1 MNTPPTIK
9 DARDALIHLGP
20 DALRNAP
27 VVEWHPPAN
36 EKHEKNENSSPT
48 EEDFSCNSFF
58 SSQPKQRPRLAAAA
72 LYGPA
77 GEIIRR
83 LEPVTEA
90 DPAAMYAQFL
100 AGVGSLIGN
109 GAYFVADGA
118 RHHPNLFTVICG
130 RTAKARKGTSWARV
144 RSVLSELDDLWLTS
158 RVKSG
163 VVSGEGIIEAFRDD
177 EDKRLLFIEGEFGQV
192 LQCMKREGNTVS
204 VILRQAWDGSRIA
217 VLRRKD
223 PIDVEG
229 AHISMIGHIT
239 LPELH
244 RLLASVEISN
254 GLANRCLWIFADR
267 DKLLPEGGNVPDLSD
282 PLAKLYSAITAA
294 RDRGRM
300 ERDKAA
306 RDLWA
311 RMYADLSQEPPGK
324 LGEILSRGEA
334 QVMRLALLFA
344 LLDQSPIITCPHLE
358 AALALWRY
366 CEASA
371 AYIFA
376 DNLLS
381 PKAAKILE
389 ALKGGPMTMSQVH
402 ELFGRNA
409 TKAEIE
415 NALAELSTRIVIEAG
430 GVGGGK
436 LIRLK

>member
-1 MNTPPTIK
+1 
-9 DARDALIHLGP
+9 
-20 DALRNAP
+20 
-27 VVEWHPPAN
+27 
-36 EKHEKNENSSPT
+36 
-48 EEDFSCNSFF
+48 
-58 SSQPKQRPRLAAAA
+58 
-72 LYGPA
+72 
-77 GEIIRR
+77 
-83 LEPVTEA
+83 
-90 DPAAMYAQFL
+90 MYAQLL

-109 GAYFVADGA
+109 RAYFVADGA

-130 RTAKARKGTSWARV
+130 RTAKARKGTSWQRV
-144 RSVLSELDDLWLTS
+144 KNVLSELDDLWLTT

-177 EDKRLLFIEGEFGQV
+177 EDKRLLLIEGEFGQV

-204 VILRQAWDGSRIA
+204 VILRQAWDGSRVA

-267 DKLLPEGGNVPDLSD
+267 EKLLPEGGSTPDLSE
-282 PLAKLYSAITAA
+282 PIAQLHTAIIAA
-294 RDRGRM
+294 RDQGQM
-300 ERDKAA
+300 KRDTAA

-311 RMYADLSQEPPGK
+311 QIYDDLSQEPPGK

-344 LLDQSPIITCPHLE
+344 LLDQSPVIACQHLE

-366 CEASA
+366 SEASA
-371 AYIFA
+371 AFIFA
-376 DNLLS
+376 DNLIS

-389 ALKGGPMTMSQVH
+389 ALGKGPKTMSQVH
-402 ELFGRNA
+402 ELFHKNA

-415 NALAELSTRIVIEAG
+415 KALAELSARIVIEAG
-430 GVGGGK
+430 GAGGGK
-436 LIRLK
+436 TIRLK

>member
-1 MNTPPTIK
+1 MNDFTSE
-9 DARDALIHLGP
+9 
-20 DALRNAP
+20 LRQRPSYKRTVQSHAT
-27 VVEWHPPAN
+27 N
-36 EKHEKNENSSPT
+36 EKHEKHEKSLPV
-48 EEDFSCNSFF
+48 EEDFSCNSSL

-90 DPAAMYAQFL
+90 DPAAMYAQLL

-144 RSVLSELDDLWLTS
+144 KNVLSELDDLWLTS

-177 EDKRLLFIEGEFGQV
+177 ADKRLLLIEGEFAQV
-192 LQCMKREGNTVS
+192 LQSMKREGNTVS
-204 VILRQAWDGSRIA
+204 TILRQAWDGSRVA

-223 PIDVEG
+223 PIEVDG

-254 GLANRCLWIFADR
+254 GSANRCLWIFADR
-267 DKLLPEGGNVPDLSD
+267 ERLLPEGGSTPDVSE
-282 PLAKLYSAITAA
+282 PLAHLHAA
-294 RDRGRM
+294 VIVARGRGRM
-300 ERDKAA
+300 ERDTAA

-344 LLDQSPIITCPHLE
+344 LLDQSPFIACPHLE

-371 AYIFA
+371 AFIFA
-376 DNLLS
+376 DNLFS

-389 ALKGGPMTMSQVH
+389 ALKSGPKTMSQVH
-402 ELFGRNA
+402 DLFGRNA
-409 TKAEIE
+409 TKAAIE
-415 NALAELSTRIVIEAG
+415 NALAELSAKIVIDAG
-430 GVGGGK
+430 GSGGGK

>member
-1 MNTPPTIK
+1 MN
-9 DARDALIHLGP
+9 DFAAE
-20 DALRNAP
+20 LRQRAGYKRTAQS
-27 VVEWHPPAN
+27 HTTN
-36 EKHEKNENSSPT
+36 EKHEKHENSPPT
-48 EEDFSCNSFF
+48 EDDFSCNSCF
-58 SSQPKQRPRLAAAA
+58 SSPPQQRPRLAAAA

-90 DPAAMYAQFL
+90 DPAAMYAQLL
-100 AGVGSLIGN
+100 AGLGSLIGN
-109 GAYFVADGA
+109 GAYFLADGA
-118 RHHPNLFTVICG
+118 RHHPNLFAVICG
-130 RTAKARKGTSWARV
+130 RTAKARKGTSLARV
-144 RSVLSELDDLWLTS
+144 RNVLSELDDLWLTT

-177 EDKRLLFIEGEFGQV
+177 EDKRLLLIEGEFGQV

-267 DKLLPEGGNVPDLSD
+267 EKLLSEGGSTPDLSE
-282 PLAKLYSAITAA
+282 PLAQLHAAIITA
-294 RDRGRM
+294 RNRGRM
-300 ERDKAA
+300 ERETSA
-306 RDLWA
+306 RDLWKS
-311 RMYADLSQEPPGK
+311 MYADLSQEPPGK

-344 LLDQSPIITCPHLE
+344 LLDQSPHIASPHLE
-358 AALALWRY
+358 AALSLWRY

-371 AYIFA
+371 AFIFA

-381 PKAAKILE
+381 SKAAKILE
-389 ALKGGPMTMSQVH
+389 ALRSGAKTMSQVH
-402 ELFGRNA
+402 DLFGRNA

-430 GVGGGK
+430 GMGGGK

>member
-1 MNTPPTIK
+1 MNDFTEKLRQLPGY
-9 DARDALIHLGP
+9 ARTAQSHTM
-20 DALRNAP
+20 
-27 VVEWHPPAN
+27 N
-36 EKHEKNENSSPT
+36 EKHEKNENSPPT
-48 EEDFSCNSFF
+48 VEDISCNSSF
-58 SSQPKQRPRLAAAA
+58 SSPPQQRPQFSPAA

-83 LEPVTEA
+83 LEPDTEA
-90 DPAAMYAQFL
+90 DPAAMYAQLL

-109 GAYFVADGA
+109 GTYFVADGA
-118 RHHPNLFTVICG
+118 RHHPNLFTIICG
-130 RTAKARKGTSWARV
+130 RTA
-144 RSVLSELDDLWLTS
+144 
-158 RVKSG
+158 
-163 VVSGEGIIEAFRDD
+163 AFRDD
-177 EDKRLLFIEGEFGQV
+177 EDKRLLLIEGEFGQV

-267 DKLLPEGGNVPDLSD
+267 KKLLSEGGSTPDLSQ
-282 PLAKLYSAITAA
+282 PLAQLHAAIIAA

-300 ERDKAA
+300 ERDTAA
-306 RDLWA
+306 RNLWA
-311 RMYADLSQEPPGK
+311 RMYADLSKEAPGK

-344 LLDQSPIITCPHLE
+344 LLDQSPLIACPHLE
-358 AALALWRY
+358 AALSLWRY

-371 AYIFA
+371 AHIFA
-376 DNLLS
+376 DNLLN
-381 PKAAKILE
+381 PKAAKILD
-389 ALKGGPMTMSQVH
+389 ALKDGPRTMSQVH
-402 ELFGRNA
+402 KIFGNNA
-409 TKAEIE
+409 SSAEIE
-415 NALAELSTRIVIEAG
+415 SALAELSARIVIEAG

>member
-1 MNTPPTIK
+1 MSDFTEK
-9 DARDALIHLGP
+9 
-20 DALRNAP
+20 LRQRKGYKGKP
-27 VVEWHPPAN
+27 MDEM
-36 EKHEKNENSSPT
+36 HEKNENSPRN
-48 EEDFSCNSFF
+48 EEDFSCYSSF
-58 SSQPKQRPRLAAAA
+58 SSIVQRRPRLATTA
-72 LYGPA
+72 LYGPV
-77 GEIIRR
+77 GDIIQR
-83 LEPVTEA
+83 LQPVTEA
-90 DPAAMYAQFL
+90 DPVAMYAQLL

-109 GAYFVADGA
+109 GVYFLADGA

-144 RSVLSELDDLWLTS
+144 RNVLAELDELWLTTC
-158 RVKSG
+158 VKSG

-177 EDKRLLFIEGEFGQV
+177 ADKRLLLTEGEFGQV

-204 VILRQAWDGSRIA
+204 AILRQAWDGARIA

-267 DKLLPEGGNVPDLSD
+267 ERLLPEGGTTPDLSE
-282 PLAKLYSAITAA
+282 PLAQLQTAIIAA

-300 ERDKAA
+300 ERDTKA

-311 RMYADLSQEPPGK
+311 SMYADLSQEPPGK

-344 LLDQSPIITCPHLE
+344 LLDQSPVIACPHLE
-358 AALALWRY
+358 AALDLWRY

-376 DNLLS
+376 NNLLT
-381 PKAAKILE
+381 PKAAKIFE
-389 ALKGGPMTMSQVH
+389 ALKSSPMSKSQVH

-409 TKAEIE
+409 SKAEIE
-415 NALAELSTRIVIEAG
+415 SALAELAGKIVIETG
-430 GVGGGK
+430 GVGGAK
-436 LIRLK
+436 VIRLKS

>member
-1 MNTPPTIK
+1 MNDFTAELRQRPGY
-9 DARDALIHLGP
+9 ARTSARLQS
-20 DALRNAP
+20 
-27 VVEWHPPAN
+27 VN
-36 EKHEKNENSSPT
+36 EKHENNENSPPT
-48 EEDFSCNSFF
+48 EEDISCNSSF
-58 SSQPKQRPRLAAAA
+58 SSPPQQRPRLPPTA
-72 LYGPA
+72 LHGPA

-90 DPAAMYAQFL
+90 DPAAMYAQLL
-100 AGVGSLIGN
+100 AGLGSLIGN

-144 RSVLSELDDLWLTS
+144 KNVLSELDELWLTT

-163 VVSGEGIIEAFRDD
+163 VVSGEGIIEVFRDD
-177 EDKRLLFIEGEFGQV
+177 EDKRLLLIEGEFGQV

-217 VLRRKD
+217 VLRKKD

-267 DKLLPEGGNVPDLSD
+267 EKLLSEGGSTPDLSA
-282 PLAKLYSAITAA
+282 PLAQLHAAIIAA

-300 ERDKAA
+300 ERDAAA

-311 RMYADLSQEPPGK
+311 LMYDDLSKEPPGK

-344 LLDQSPIITCPHLE
+344 LLDQSPVIACPHLE
-358 AALALWRY
+358 AALSLWRY

-371 AYIFA
+371 AHIFA

-389 ALKGGPMTMSQVH
+389 ALKSGPRTMSQIH
-402 ELFGRNA
+402 ELLHNNA
-409 TKAEIE
+409 TKIEIE
-415 NALAELSTRIVIEAG
+415 SALAELSTRIVIEAG
-430 GVGGGK
+430 GAGGGK
-436 LIRLK
+436 LTRLK

>member
-1 MNTPPTIK
+1 MSTFT
-9 DARDALIHLGP
+9 DE
-20 DALRNAP
+20 LRQRAGYTRTA
-27 VVEWHPPAN
+27 HSHTMN
-36 EKHEKNENSSPT
+36 EKHEKNENSPPT
-48 EEDFSCNSFF
+48 EDDFSCNSSF
-58 SSQPKQRPRLAAAA
+58 SSRPQQRPRFAAAA

-83 LEPVTEA
+83 LEPDTEA
-90 DPAAMYAQFL
+90 DPAAMYAQLL

-109 GAYFVADGA
+109 GAYFVTDGA

-130 RTAKARKGTSWARV
+130 RTAKARKGTSWQRV
-144 RSVLSELDDLWLTS
+144 RNVLSELDDLWLTT

-177 EDKRLLFIEGEFGQV
+177 EDKRLLLIEGEFGQV

-223 PIDVEG
+223 PIDVDG

-267 DKLLPEGGNVPDLSD
+267 DKLLPEGGSTPDLNE
-282 PLAKLYSAITAA
+282 PLAQLHAAIIAA
-294 RDRGRM
+294 RDHGRM
-300 ERDKAA
+300 ERDTAA

-311 RMYADLSQEPPGK
+311 RIYTDLSQEPPGK

-344 LLDQSPIITCPHLE
+344 LLDQSPLIACPHLE
-358 AALALWRY
+358 AALSLWRY

-371 AYIFA
+371 AHIFA

-381 PKAAKILE
+381 PKAAKILD
-389 ALKGGPMTMSQVH
+389 ALKGGPRTMSQVH
-402 ELFGRNA
+402 KIFGNNA
-409 TKAEIE
+409 SSAEIE
-415 NALAELSTRIVIEAG
+415 SALAELSTRIVIEVG

>member
-1 MNTPPTIK
+1 MSQNLT
-9 DARDALIHLGP
+9 DE
-20 DALRNAP
+20 LRKRRTYQRAT
-27 VVEWHPPAN
+27 AN
-36 EKHEKNENSSPT
+36 EKHENHENSPPRD
-48 EEDFSCNSFF
+48 EDFSCNSSF
-58 SSQPKQRPRLAAAA
+58 SYPPHQRPRFDTSI

-90 DPAAMYAQFL
+90 DPAAMYAQL
-100 AGVGSLIGN
+100 LVGVGSLIGN

-118 RHHPNLFTVICG
+118 RHHANIFTVVCG

-144 RSVLSELDDLWLTS
+144 KDVLSDLDDLWLTS

-177 EDKRLLFIEGEFGQV
+177 EDKRLLLIEGEFGQV
-192 LQCMKREGNTVS
+192 LQSMKREGNTVS

-217 VLRRKD
+217 VLRRKE

-267 DKLLPEGGNVPDLSD
+267 VKLLPDGGRRPDLNE
-282 PLAKLYSAITAA
+282 PLVQLRAAILAA
-294 RDRGRM
+294 RDRGTM
-300 ERDKAA
+300 VRDTEA

-311 RMYADLSQEPPGK
+311 SMYADLSQEPPGK

-344 LLDQSPIITCPHLE
+344 LLDRSPAIGCPHLK
-358 AALALWRY
+358 AALSLWRY

-371 AYIFA
+371 AFIFA

-381 PKAAKILE
+381 PKAAKIIE
-389 ALKGGPMTMSQVH
+389 SLKNGPLTMSRVH
-402 ELFGRNA
+402 DLFKRNA

-415 NALAELSTRIVIEAG
+415 TAIAEISSKIVIEGG
-430 GVGGGK
+430 GVGGSK
-436 LIRLK
+436 TIRLK